1 LRLACAQVLLTQPS
15 PFSHCSR
22 FRVSSHGARETH
34 LFISHLIHARMI
46 MQRTFILLILCP
58 IAMCASVTAQDSVAR
73 KWCDMTIESIRR
85 DRARPPV
92 HARNLHHISAAMHD
106 AWALY
111 EVDALG
117 FLVDGDHVVV
127 DPQAAQEEAISFAA
141 YRLLQA
147 RFSNAPGAAK
157 LLPAYD
163 ALMDELGY
171 DKSYSGTVGNSP
183 ASQGNRIAASYL
195 FYGFNDGSN
204 ELYDFENVFYEPV
217 NESLVVALPGNP
229 NLTDPAR
236 WQPLTLDFFIDQSGN
251 VIPGST
257 PSFLAAEW
265 GLVKGFAID
274 EGDITIMERDGEFWP
289 VAHDPGPPV
298 LLGTST
304 DEEYKRGFE
313 HVAIWSSHL
322 DPSDGVM
329 IDISP
334 NSVGN
339 STLPASPAEW
349 EDFYNVLDGGDS
361 GSGYTVNPVTGQ
373 PYPQQLVPRGDY
385 ARVLAEF
392 WADGPESELPPGHW
406 FEILHSVNDALSDQ
420 ELRIGGQG
428 DPVGRL
434 EWDVKGYFAL
444 GGCMHDA
451 AIAAWGIK
459 GYYDFPRPVSI
470 IRWLAE
476 NGQCTDP
483 FLPNYD
489 ESGIDLEP
497 GQIELISAASS
508 APGQR
513 HAHLA
518 ASIGEVA
525 IYAWKGPDFITDPAT
540 DTAGVD
546 WILGREWMPYQR
558 PTFVSPNFAG
568 YVSGHSCFSRAAA
581 VVLHSLTGSQY
592 FPGGLGEFFL
602 PANEYLV
609 FEDGPTVDITLQWAS
624 YYDASDQCS
633 LSRIW
638 GGIHP
643 RIDDIPGREVGQ
655 IIGPDAWAKATSY
668 WLEPDA
674 CPQDFNDDGMING
687 ADLLIILSNWG
698 PCSSCEADLNGD
710 GFVNGLD
717 LALVTST
724 WGIACP

>member
-1 LRLACAQVLLTQPS
+1 MNMKRTLSFLVVCFLALCS
-15 PFSHCSR
+15 P
-22 FRVSSHGARETH
+22 V
-34 LFISHLIHARMI
+34 M
-46 MQRTFILLILCP
+46 
-58 IAMCASVTAQDSVAR
+58 AQDSVAR
-73 KWCDMTIESIRR
+73 QWCDLTIESIRN
-85 DRARPPV
+85 DFARPPV
-92 HARNLHHISAAMHD
+92 HARNLHQISAGMYD

-111 EVDALG
+111 EDLAVG
-117 FLVDGDHVVV
+117 FIVDGDYTVL

-147 RFSNAPGAAK
+147 RFANAPGAAA
-157 LLPAYD
+157 LTLAYD
-163 ALMDELGY
+163 ALMDELGF
-171 DKSYSGTVGNSP
+171 DKTYTGTIGDSP
-183 ASQGNRIAASYL
+183 ASWGNRIAASYL

-204 ELYDFENVFYEPV
+204 EIGDFENIFYEPV
-217 NESLVVALPGNP
+217 NDPLVVALPGNP
-229 NLTDPAR
+229 TLTDPAR

-251 VIPGST
+251 VVPGAT

-265 GLVKGFAID
+265 GLVKGFSID
-274 EGDITIMERDGEFWP
+274 EDDITIKERDGEFWP
-289 VAHDPGPPV
+289 IAHDPGPPAQ
-298 LLGTST
+298 LGTSS
-304 DEEYKRGFE
+304 DVEYKRGFE

-334 NSVGN
+334 NTIGN
-339 STLPASPAEW
+339 ATLPASPNDW
-349 EDFYNVLDGGDS
+349 ESFYNVIDGGDS
-361 GSGYTVNPVTGQ
+361 GVGYTVNPVTGLA
-373 PYPQQLVPRGDY
+373 YPQQMVPRGDY

-392 WADGPESELPPGHW
+392 WADGPDSELPPGHW

-420 ELRIGGQG
+420 DLRIGGQG
-428 DPVGRL
+428 DPVDRL

-459 GYYDFPRPVSI
+459 GYYDYPRPVSI
-470 IRWLAE
+470 IRWLAK
-476 NGQCTDP
+476 NGQCTDSL
-483 FLPNYD
+483 LPNYS

-497 GQIELISAASS
+497 GKIELITVASS
-508 APGQR
+508 ALGQR
-513 HAHLA
+513 HAHL
-518 ASIGEVA
+518 SENVNEIA
-525 IYAWKGPDFITDPAT
+525 IFAWRGPDFISDPET

-546 WILGREWMPYQR
+546 WILARDWMPYQR
-558 PTFVSPNFAG
+558 PTFVTPNFAG

-581 VVLHSLTGSQY
+581 VLLHNLTGSPY
-592 FPGGLGEFFL
+592 FPQGLGEFVL
-602 PANEYLV
+602 PANDYLV
-609 FEDGPTVDITLQWAS
+609 FEKGPSVDITLQWVS

-643 RIDDIPGREVGQ
+643 RVDDIPGREVGG
-655 IIGPDAWAKATSY
+655 IIGPAAWAKATSY
-668 WLEPDA
+668 WIEPDP
-674 CPQDFNDDGMING
+674 CPQDFNDDGTVNG

-698 PCSSCEADLNGD
+698 ACLGCEADLNGD